1 MNPWPWQHFLS
12 FTPEFNLPS
21 GKRIWPID
29 CTERLHQSLVPD
41 RTVSEKIHR
50 AAALEADILF
60 LFFRAL
66 WFKAMVSKALCTAR
80 KSKSQKFS
88 LSAWLSSCGW
98 VCILWLAGVTGG
110 ECQQVPLAG
119 EMHTQCPCSALRD
132 SWAAAPQ
139 LEQAAREL
147 RAVSHR
153 RNGASS
159 LLQGWE
165 WDQQLLLLRL
175 CSQHSWAVLRGRG
188 FSPNLVKP
196 VLSRALESLKVLG
209 CEVSVV
215 RLWKWLTASLC
226 GL

>member
-29 CTERLHQSLVPD
+29 CTERLHQPLVPD

-60 LFFRAL
+60 LFFTAL
-66 WFKAMVSKALCTAR
+66 WFKAMMSKALCTAR

-119 EMHTQCPCSALRD
+119 EMHTQCPCSALRGQQ
-132 SWAAAPQ
+132 SSGSSAGTGCQGAQSCFPQ
-139 LEQAAREL
+139 EKWGFIASPGL
-147 RAVSHR
+147 RVRPAIALSE
-153 RNGASS
+153 A
-159 LLQGWE
+159 LFTA
-165 WDQQLLLLRL
+165 QLS
-175 CSQHSWAVLRGRG
+175 CA
-188 FSPNLVKP
+188 
-196 VLSRALESLKVLG
+196 
-209 CEVSVV
+209 
-215 RLWKWLTASLC
+215 
-226 GL
+226 